1 MILLVFFVVG
11 LLLALP
17 VCAVLGGATL
27 FTLILDPTLP
37 PTVVPQTLF
46 SGTDQYTLIAVLCF
60 IFAGNIMEKV
70 GMTDDILE
78 FSNALVGCIS
88 GGLGAV
94 VIMACMV
101 FAALSGSGLACTAA
115 IGAITI
121 NGMAKAGYKRE
132 FAGAITAG
140 GGALGV
146 MIPPSNPMIIYGVIA
161 GVSIGKLFLAGV
173 VPGLLLG
180 CSMILYIWIVGRV
193 KGLAAANTF
202 SAARLVRAFWQGK
215 WALAAPVIILSGIYS
230 GITTPTEAADI
241 AVVYALFVGLFIK
254 RTLTLKGIIQAINST
269 TLTVGVM
276 LAMVGFAVGFG
287 RLITLYQFPQQAGE
301 FILSVS
307 SNPHII
313 LLVLVGFLLFAGT
326 WMETISMIIILTPVL
341 LPVITIM
348 GVDPILFGILLVL
361 GCEMGF
367 LTPPMG
373 GNLFVAAKL
382 ADVSLERISIYAL
395 PFVGILLFWAV
406 VLIFFPDIALWLPRM
421 GAV

>member
-1 MILLVFFVVG
+1 
-11 LLLALP
+11 
-17 VCAVLGGATL
+17 
-27 FTLILDPTLP
+27 
-37 PTVVPQTLF
+37 
-46 SGTDQYTLIAVLCF
+46 
-60 IFAGNIMEKV
+60 
-70 GMTDDILE
+70 DDILE

-94 VIMACMV
+94 VIVACMV

-121 NGMAKAGYKRE
+121 NGMARAGYKRE

-173 VPGLLLG
+173 TPGLLLG
-180 CSMILYIWIVGRV
+180 ASMIAYIWIVGRF

-202 SAARLVRAFWQGK
+202 SGKRLALAFWRGK
-215 WALAAPVIILSGIYS
+215 WALAAPVIILSGIYT
-230 GITTPTEAADI
+230 GVTTPTEASDI
-241 AVVYALFVGLFIK
+241 AVIYSLFVGLVIK
-254 RTLTLKGIIQAINST
+254 RTLTKKGILEAITST
-269 TLTVGVM
+269 TMTVGVM

-301 FILSVS
+301 FILSIS
-307 SNPHII
+307 DNPQII
-313 LLVLVGFLLFAGT
+313 LLMVVGFLLFAGT

-341 LPVITIM
+341 LPVIKVM

-406 VLIFFPDIALWLPRM
+406 MLIFFPDIALWLPKM
-421 GAV
+421 GAG